1 MTVVDQIIDLAMQ
14 GIGRLNAEA
23 TIGRRMTAEEL
34 AEFRKAQTVKALRDR
49 AAKDKKRAASSADRV
64 AKFVASRNEVGEI
77 PAPKHP
83 RLKARCKYD
92 LELFGWMYCRPLL
105 RHRASADI
113 KAGLIHDA
121 QECILNGG
129 QTAELYARGGGKT
142 TWIDEIA
149 AIWALLYGHRR
160 FVVTIG
166 ASLKAAKKN
175 LKTIRRHLAR
185 SREIL
190 ADFPAIAIPIRHLGG
205 VAQRAASQ
213 TYHGAATD
221 IEWGTDQITLPT
233 LRFQRRDAEAQ
244 SAQSGERAGAAPQT
258 PPAEGDT
265 QNPPRTLRL
274 RASALNNTDLLDP
287 ACGGILAVTGVG
299 GAIRG
304 ANEGGQRPDML
315 LFDDPQTRKAAA
327 SPKLVEGILEY
338 IHSDALGLAGHD
350 STISAFL
357 TITPQRFGDV
367 ATEISSQAKYPEWS
381 VKVQPFIKTLPPN
394 WDQLVQLFC
403 EQYAADAQAKDYTR
417 KLSTA
422 WYKENAAL
430 FAAMET
436 IDPEQYDHEREVDVV
451 HHLLNLRAKMGR
463 AAFDAEIMM
472 HVVDSASEIQID
484 ADRVSS
490 SLSGAPRGICPPG
503 TDTVVGFCDINI
515 QAGAGLSWALVAFGP
530 QRVGAVIDYGR
541 FPADGSPLVPPNASD
556 LLRNRRVAAAIR
568 EVVGLIAN
576 RRIRDT
582 RNRAIRVRALAFD
595 RGWLPD
601 VVHRTLYVLRKR
613 MPVGF
618 PIVSMRGFPWNKF
631 GTRKADMLRRG
642 DHIFAT
648 RSRFGEYLAFMA
660 PYWREIMQSGFLETP
675 LMPGSLSLFGRDAAE
690 HYRFAQEV
698 CAERLVRKYQA
709 YGGKETT
716 TAWDWMTTGPE
727 HFCDALTGCFALAS
741 WFRAYDALSV
751 TIDGAALGVR
761 PIHQDDLFDPIKN
774 SALAAYN
781 GAEDETEGTCDTG
794 TPRTEDDADLERD
807 MEDGTAPD
815 PLAPPKWKSAY
826 GAANPPR
833 VINAES
839 QSRRVRRVIKFKKGK
854 WRK

>member
-1 MTVVDQIIDLAMQ
+1 MTTLEQIRALALQ
-14 GIGRLNAEA
+14 GVSRRNAEA
-23 TIGRRMTAEEL
+23 TIGRGFTAEEL
-34 AEFRKAQTVKALRDR
+34 QAYR
-49 AAKDKKRAASSADRV
+49 AAATVRQLRKIAGKSAPKSGADRV
-64 AKFVASRNEVGEI
+64 AAWTARRNDVGEI
-77 PAPKHP
+77 PAPRHP
-83 RLKARCKYD
+83 RLKERCKYD
-92 LELFGWMYCRPLL
+92 LELFGWTYCRPLL
-105 RHRASADI
+105 RHRASPDI
-113 KAGLIHDA
+113 RAGLIHDA

-129 QTAELYARGGGKT
+129 QSAELYARGGGKT
-142 TWIDEIA
+142 TWICEIA

-213 TYHGAATD
+213 TYHGQATD
-221 IEWGTDQITLPT
+221 IEWGTDQITLPM
-233 LRFQRRDAEAQ
+233 LRNADG
-244 SAQSGERAGAAPQT
+244 SAI
-258 PPAEGDT
+258 
-265 QNPPRTLRL
+265 
-274 RASALNNTDLLDP
+274 DP

-381 VKVQPFIKTLPPN
+381 VKVQPFIKMLPPN

-403 EQYAADAQAKDYTR
+403 EQYAADAAAKDYTR

-422 WYKENAAL
+422 WYTENAAL
-430 FAAMET
+430 FEKMET
-436 IDPEQYDHEREVDVV
+436 IDTEQYDHEREVDVV

-556 LLRNRRVAAAIR
+556 LMRNRRVAAAIR
-568 EVVGLIAN
+568 EVVQTVAT
-576 RRIRDT
+576 RRLRDT
-582 RNRAIRVRALAFD
+582 RNRAVRVRALAFD

-601 VVHRTLYVLRKR
+601 VVHRTLYVLRKTV
-613 MPVGF
+613 PTGF
-618 PIVSMRGFPWNKF
+618 PLVSMRGFPWNKF
-631 GTRKADMLRRG
+631 GTRAADMLRRG

-660 PYWREIMQSGFLETP
+660 PYWREVMQSGFLETP

-690 HYRFAQEV
+690 HYLFAREV

-709 YGGKETT
+709 YGGRETT

-727 HFCDALTGCFALAS
+727 HYCDALTGSFALAS
-741 WFRAYDALSV
+741 WFRAYDALSQ
-751 TIDGAALGVR
+751 TIDGAALGVK
-761 PIHQDDLFDPIKN
+761 PIDAHQDDLFDPMRN
-774 SALAAYN
+774 SALLAAYDGTN
-781 GAEDETEGTCDTG
+781 DETEGTGDTG
-794 TPRTEDDADLERD
+794 TPRTADDEDLERD
-807 MEDGTAPD
+807 MEEGRAAD
-815 PLAPPKWKSAY
+815 PLAVPKFKT
-826 GAANPPR
+826 GKPAASRVPR
-833 VINAES
+833 LAS
-839 QSRRVRRVIKFKKGK
+839 RVIKFRKGK

>member
-1 MTVVDQIIDLAMQ
+1 MTTLEQIRALALQ
-14 GIGRLNAEA
+14 GVSRRNAEA
-23 TIGRRMTAEEL
+23 TIGHPFDADEL
-34 AEFRKAQTVKALRDR
+34 QAYR
-49 AAKDKKRAASSADRV
+49 AAATVRQLRKIADKNAPKSGADRV
-64 AKFVASRNEVGEI
+64 AAWTARRNDVGEI
-77 PAPKHP
+77 PPPRHP
-83 RLKARCKYD
+83 RLKERCKYD

-105 RHRASADI
+105 RHRASPDI

-129 QTAELYARGGGKT
+129 QSAELYARGGGKT
-142 TWIDEIA
+142 TWICEIA

-190 ADFPAIAIPIRHLGG
+190 ADFPAVAIPIRHLGG

-213 TYHGAATD
+213 TYHGEATD

-233 LRFQRRDAEAQ
+233 LYA
-244 SAQSGERAGAAPQT
+244 SGGSGSSELELEKGTFHSPT
-258 PPAEGDT
+258 PT
-265 QNPPRTLRL
+265 QN
-274 RASALNNTDLLDP
+274 SNSKLLDP

-327 SPKLVEGILEY
+327 SPKLIEGILEY

-394 WDQLVQLFC
+394 WDQLVALFC

-422 WYKENAAL
+422 WYRENAAL
-430 FAAMET
+430 FEKMET

-556 LLRNRRVAAAIR
+556 RTRNRRVAAAIR
-568 EVVGLIAN
+568 EIVQTIAT

-582 RNRAIRVRALAFD
+582 RNRAVRVRALAFD

-601 VVHRTLYVLRKR
+601 VVHRALFVIRKTF
-613 MPVGF
+613 PVGF
-618 PIVSMRGFPWNKF
+618 PLVSMRGFPWNKF

-660 PYWREIMQSGFLETP
+660 PYWREVMQSGFLETP
-675 LMPGSLSLFGRDAAE
+675 LMPGSLSIFGRDAAE

-709 YGGKETT
+709 YGGRETT

-751 TIDGAALGVR
+751 TIDGAALGVKE
-761 PIHQDDLFDPIKN
+761 PHQDDLFDPIKN

-781 GAEDETEGTCDTG
+781 GADDETEGTGDAD
-794 TPRTEDDADLERD
+794 TPRTVDDEDLERD
-807 MEDGTAPD
+807 MEEGRAAD
-815 PLAPPKWKSAY
+815 PLSAPKFKSAY
-826 GAANPPR
+826 DSAAK
-833 VINAES
+833 NAKTAKFAR
-839 QSRRVRRVIKFKKGK
+839 QIRRAVKFRKGK

>member
-1 MTVVDQIIDLAMQ
+1 MTTNEQIRALALQ
-14 GIGRLNAEA
+14 GVSRRNAEA
-23 TIGRRMTAEEL
+23 TIGHPFDDDEL
-34 AEFRKAQTVKALRDR
+34 QAYRAAATVRQLRKAAER
-49 AAKDKKRAASSADRV
+49 AGGPKSTADRV
-64 AKFVASRNEVGEI
+64 AAWTARRNEVGEI
-77 PAPKHP
+77 PPPRHP

-113 KAGLIHDA
+113 RAGLIHDA

-129 QTAELYARGGGKT
+129 QSAELYARGGGKT
-142 TWIDEIA
+142 TWICEIA

-213 TYHGAATD
+213 TYHGDATD

-233 LRFQRRDAEAQ
+233 LRAAKSLTQ
-244 SAQSGERAGAAPQT
+244 SLTQSSQSTQSKTSGETSRSSRT
-258 PPAEGDT
+258 SRET
-265 QNPPRTLRL
+265 NPRTLRE
-274 RASALNNTDLLDP
+274 TLDP

-403 EQYAADAQAKDYTR
+403 EQYAQDAAAKDYTR

-422 WYKENAAL
+422 WYCENAAL

-490 SLSGAPRGICPPG
+490 ALSGAPRGICPPG

-530 QRVGAVIDYGR
+530 QRTAAVIDYGR
-541 FPADGSPLVPPNASD
+541 YPADGSPLVPPNASD
-556 LLRNRRVAAAIR
+556 RTRARRVAAGIR
-568 EVVGLIAN
+568 DVVQLLAN
-576 RRIRDT
+576 RRIRDS
-582 RNRAIRVRALAFD
+582 RNRAVNIRALAFD

-601 VVHRTLYVLRKR
+601 VVHRTLYTIRKR
-613 MPVGF
+613 LPVGF
-618 PIVSMRGFPWNKF
+618 PLVSMRGFPWNKF
-631 GTRKADMLRRG
+631 GTRKTDMLRRG

-660 PYWREIMQSGFLETP
+660 PYWREVMQSGFLETP

-709 YGGKETT
+709 YGGRETT

-751 TIDGAALGVR
+751 TIDGAALGVKE
-761 PIHQDDLFDPIKN
+761 PHQDDLFDPIRN
-774 SALAAYN
+774 SALAAAYD
-781 GAEDETEGTCDTG
+781 GASDTTEGTGDTA
-794 TPRTEDDADLERD
+794 TPRTVDDADLERD
-807 MEDGTAPD
+807 IEEGRAAD
-815 PLAPPKWKSAY
+815 PLAPPKNRSAY
-826 GAANPPR
+826 AAPHNFNT
-833 VINAES
+833 VA
-839 QSRRVRRVIKFKKGK
+839 QRRKLRLTFKKGRWK
-854 WRK
+854 K

>member
-1 MTVVDQIIDLAMQ
+1 MTTIEQIRELALQ
-14 GIGRLNAEA
+14 GVSRRNTEA
-23 TIGRRMTAEEL
+23 TIGHPFDAAEL
-34 AEFRKAQTVKALRDR
+34 QAYR
-49 AAKDKKRAASSADRV
+49 AAATVRQLSKIAAKNSPKSGADRV
-64 AKFVASRNEVGEI
+64 AAWTARRNDVGEI
-77 PAPKHP
+77 PPPRHP
-83 RLKARCKYD
+83 RLKERCKYD
-92 LELFGWMYCRPLL
+92 LELFGWMYCRSLL
-105 RHRASADI
+105 RHRASSDI
-113 KAGLIHDA
+113 RAGLIHDA

-129 QTAELYARGGGKT
+129 QSAELYARGGGKT
-142 TWIDEIA
+142 TWICQIA

-185 SREIL
+185 STEIL

-213 TYHGAATD
+213 TYHGDATD
-221 IEWGTDQITLPT
+221 IEWGIDQIALPV
-233 LRFQRRDAEAQ
+233 LRDN
-244 SAQSGERAGAAPQT
+244 SGHPI
-258 PPAEGDT
+258 
-265 QNPPRTLRL
+265 
-274 RASALNNTDLLDP
+274 DP

-327 SPKLVEGILEY
+327 SPKLVEGIIEY

-367 ATEISSQAKYPEWS
+367 ATEISSQAKYPEWY
-381 VKVQPFIKTLPPN
+381 VKVQPFVKTLPPK

-403 EQYAADAQAKDYTR
+403 EKYAADAAAKDYTR
-417 KLSTA
+417 KLSKA
-422 WYKENAAL
+422 WYIENAAL
-430 FAAMET
+430 FEQMET
-436 IDPEQYDHEREVDVV
+436 IDPEQYDHMREVDVV

-472 HVVDSASEIQID
+472 HVTDSASEIQID

-490 SLSGAPRGICPPG
+490 SLNGAPRGICPPG

-515 QAGAGLSWALVAFGP
+515 QAGAGLSWSLVSFGP

-541 FPADGSPLVPPNASD
+541 YPADGSPLVPPNASD
-556 LLRNRRVAAAIR
+556 RTRNRRVAAAIR
-568 EVVGLIAN
+568 EIVQTIAT
-576 RRIRDT
+576 RRVRDT
-582 RNRAIRVRALAFD
+582 RNRAVRIRALAFD

-601 VVHRTLYVLRKR
+601 VVHRALFVIRKTI
-613 MPVGF
+613 PVGF
-618 PIVSMRGFPWNKF
+618 PLVSMRGFPWNKF

-648 RSRFGEYLAFMA
+648 RSRYGEYLAFMA
-660 PYWREIMQSGFLETP
+660 PYWREVMQSGFLETP
-675 LMPGSLSLFGRDAAE
+675 LMPGSLSIFGREAAE
-690 HYRFAQEV
+690 HYRFAQEI

-709 YGGKETT
+709 YGGRETT

-727 HFCDALTGCFALAS
+727 HYCDALTGCFALAS
-741 WFRAYDALSV
+741 WFRAYDALSA
-751 TIDGAALGVR
+751 TIDGAALGVKE
-761 PIHQDDLFDPIKN
+761 PHQDDLFDPMKN

-781 GAEDETEGTCDTG
+781 GMSDDTEGTGDTE
-794 TPRTEDDADLERD
+794 TPRTADDEDLERD
-807 MEDGTAPD
+807 MEEGHAAD
-815 PLAPPKWKSAY
+815 PLALP
-826 GAANPPR
+826 
-833 VINAES
+833 
-839 QSRRVRRVIKFKKGK
+839 KFKKVKSITPIASTAIMRRAADRQHALKTLAKLRRGK
-854 WRK
+854 WIK

>member
-1 MTVVDQIIDLAMQ
+1 MTTLEQIRALALQ
-14 GIGRLNAEA
+14 GVSRRNAEA
-23 TIGRRMTAEEL
+23 TIGHPFDADEL
-34 AEFRKAQTVKALRDR
+34 QAYR
-49 AAKDKKRAASSADRV
+49 AAATVRQLRKIADRNAPKSGADRV
-64 AKFVASRNEVGEI
+64 AAWTARRNDVGEI
-77 PAPKHP
+77 PPPRHP
-83 RLKARCKYD
+83 RLKERCKYD

-105 RHRASADI
+105 RHRASPDI
-113 KAGLIHDA
+113 RAGLIHDA

-129 QTAELYARGGGKT
+129 QSAELYARGGGKT
-142 TWIDEIA
+142 TWICEIA

-213 TYHGAATD
+213 TYHGEATD

-233 LRFQRRDAEAQ
+233 LR
-244 SAQSGERAGAAPQT
+244 SGGVVSGGVEESKSPTHPLTHSQF
-258 PPAEGDT
+258 
-265 QNPPRTLRL
+265 
-274 RASALNNTDLLDP
+274 LDP

-422 WYKENAAL
+422 WYIENASL
-430 FAAMET
+430 FEKMET

-490 SLSGAPRGICPPG
+490 SLNGAPRGICPPG

-515 QAGAGLSWALVAFGP
+515 QAGAGLSCALVACGP
-530 QRVGAVIDYGR
+530 QRVAACIQR
-541 FPADGSPLVPPNASD
+541 IRIPADGSALVPPNASD
-556 LLRNRRVAAAIR
+556 LVRNRRVAAAIR
-568 EVVGLIAN
+568 EMVQTVAN
-576 RRIRDT
+576 LRIRDC
-582 RNRAIRVRALAFD
+582 RNRAVRVRALGFD

-601 VVHRTLYVLRKR
+601 VVHRTLYVIRKR
-613 MPVGF
+613 LPVGF

-631 GTRKADMLRRG
+631 GTRKTDMLRRG

-660 PYWREIMQSGFLETP
+660 PYWREVFQGGFLETP
-675 LMPGSLSLFGRDAAE
+675 LQPGSFSVWGRDAAE
-690 HYRFAQEV
+690 HYQFAREV
-698 CAERLVRKYQA
+698 CAEKLVRKYQV
-709 YGGKETT
+709 YSGHETT

-727 HFCDALTGCFALAS
+727 HWCDSCTGALALAS

-751 TIDGAALGVR
+751 TIDGAALGVK
-761 PIHQDDLFDPIKN
+761 PIEGHQDDLFDPMRN
-774 SALAAYN
+774 SALLAAYN
-781 GAEDETEGTCDTG
+781 GADDETEGTGDAA
-794 TPRTEDDADLERD
+794 TPRTEDDEDLERD
-807 MEDGTAPD
+807 MEEGRAKD
-815 PLAPPKWKSAY
+815 PLAAPKFKSAHDLSAKNAN
-826 GAANPPR
+826 AAKSVRP
-833 VINAES
+833 AA
-839 QSRRVRRVIKFKKGK
+839 RRFTQLKFRKGK

>member
-1 MTVVDQIIDLAMQ
+1 MTTIEQIRALALQ
-14 GIGRLNAEA
+14 GVPRRNAEA
-23 TIGRRMTAEEL
+23 TIGHPFDAAEL
-34 AEFRKAQTVKALRDR
+34 KAYR
-49 AAKDKKRAASSADRV
+49 AAATIRQLRKIAEKNAPKSGADRV
-64 AKFVASRNEVGEI
+64 AAWTARRNDIGEI
-77 PAPKHP
+77 QPPRHP
-83 RLKARCKYD
+83 RLKERCKYD
-92 LELFGWMYCRPLL
+92 LELFGWMYCRALL

-113 KAGLIHDA
+113 RSGLIHDA

-129 QTAELYARGGGKT
+129 QSADLYARGGGKT
-142 TWIDEIA
+142 TWICQIA

-185 SREIL
+185 SPEIL
-190 ADFPAIAIPIRHLGG
+190 SDFPAIAIPIRHLGG

-213 TYHGAATD
+213 TYHGDATD
-221 IEWGTDQITLPT
+221 IEWGTDQITLPILRDNNGYT
-233 LRFQRRDAEAQ
+233 L
-244 SAQSGERAGAAPQT
+244 
-258 PPAEGDT
+258 
-265 QNPPRTLRL
+265 
-274 RASALNNTDLLDP
+274 DL

-367 ATEISSQAKYPEWS
+367 AMEISSQAKYPEWS
-381 VKVQPFIKTLPPN
+381 IKVQPFIKTLPPN

-403 EQYAADAQAKDYTR
+403 EQYAADAAAKDYTR

-422 WYKENAAL
+422 WYIENAAL
-430 FAAMET
+430 FEQLET
-436 IDPEQYDHEREVDVV
+436 IDPEQYDHVREVDVV

-472 HVVDSASEIQID
+472 HVTDSASEIQID

-490 SLSGAPRGICPPG
+490 SLNGAPRGICPPG

-515 QAGAGLSWALVAFGP
+515 QSGAGLSWALVAFGP

-541 FPADGSPLVPPNASD
+541 YPADGSPLVPPNASD
-556 LLRNRRVAAAIR
+556 RTRNRRVASAIR
-568 EVVGLIAN
+568 EIVQTIAT

-582 RNRAIRVRALAFD
+582 RNRAVRIRALAFD

-601 VVHRTLYVLRKR
+601 VVHRALFVIRKTL
-613 MPVGF
+613 PVGF
-618 PIVSMRGFPWNKF
+618 PLVSMRGFPWNKF

-648 RSRFGEYLAFMA
+648 RSRYGEYLAFMA
-660 PYWREIMQSGFLETP
+660 PYWREVMQSGFLETP
-675 LMPGSLSLFGRDAAE
+675 LMPGSLSLFGREAAE
-690 HYRFAQEV
+690 HYRFAQEI

-709 YGGKETT
+709 YGGRETT

-727 HFCDALTGCFALAS
+727 HFCDSLTGCFALAS
-741 WFRAYDALSV
+741 WFRAYDALSA
-751 TIDGAALGVR
+751 TIDGAALGVKE
-761 PIHQDDLFDPIKN
+761 PHQDDLFDPMQN

-781 GAEDETEGTCDTG
+781 GMSDDTEGTGDAE
-794 TPRTEDDADLERD
+794 TPRTADDEDLERD
-807 MEDGTAPD
+807 MEEGRAAD
-815 PLAPPKWKSAY
+815 PLALP
-826 GAANPPR
+826 
-833 VINAES
+833 
-839 QSRRVRRVIKFKKGK
+839 KFKKVKSLTPIAPTAITRRAAERQRALKTLAKFRKGK

>member
-1 MTVVDQIIDLAMQ
+1 MTTLEQIRALALQ
-14 GIGRLNAEA
+14 GVSRRNAEA
-23 TIGRRMTAEEL
+23 TIGHPFGAEEL
-34 AEFRKAQTVKALRDR
+34 QAYRAAATVRQLRIAAKKAQGPK
-49 AAKDKKRAASSADRV
+49 SGADRV
-64 AKFVASRNEVGEI
+64 ADHVASRNDVGEI
-77 PAPKHP
+77 PPPRHP
-83 RLKARCKYD
+83 RLKERCKYD
-92 LELFGWMYCRPLL
+92 LELFGWYYCRPLL
-105 RHRASADI
+105 RHRASPDI
-113 KAGLIHDA
+113 RDGLIRDA
-121 QECILNGG
+121 EECILNGG
-129 QTAELYARGGGKT
+129 QSAELYARGGGKT
-142 TWIDEIA
+142 TWICEIA

-185 SREIL
+185 SPEIL

-205 VAQRAASQ
+205 VAQRCASQ
-213 TYHGAATD
+213 TYHGQATD

-233 LRFQRRDAEAQ
+233 LRFQRRDAETQ
-244 SAQSGERAGAAPQT
+244 SAQSSFDGASGAGSGAAPQLS
-258 PPAEGDT
+258 P
-265 QNPPRTLRL
+265 TLRTPRL
-274 RASALNNTDLLDP
+274 CASALNNTDILDP

-403 EQYAADAQAKDYTR
+403 EQYAQDAAAKDYTR

-430 FAAMET
+430 FEKMET
-436 IDPEQYDHEREVDVV
+436 IDPEQYDHGREIDVN

-490 SLSGAPRGICPPG
+490 SLNGAPRGICPPG

-515 QAGAGLSWALVAFGP
+515 KAGAGLSWALVAFGP

-541 FPADGSPLVPPNASD
+541 YPADGSPLVPPNSSD
-556 LLRNRRVAAAIR
+556 LVRNRRVAAAIR
-568 EVVGLIAN
+568 EIVQLIAG
-576 RRIRDT
+576 RRIRDA
-582 RNRAIRVRALAFD
+582 RNRAVRIRALGFD

-601 VVHRTLYVLRKR
+601 VVHRTLYVIRKR
-613 MPVGF
+613 IPVGF
-618 PIVSMRGFPWNKF
+618 PLVAMRGFPWNKF

-660 PYWREIMQSGFLETP
+660 PYWREIMQGGYLETP

-698 CAERLVRKYQA
+698 CAEKLVRKYQA
-709 YGGKETT
+709 YSGRETT

-727 HFCDALTGCFALAS
+727 HFCDASTGCFALAS

-751 TIDGAALGVR
+751 TIDGAALGVKE
-761 PIHQDDLFDPIKN
+761 PHQDDLFDPIKN

-781 GAEDETEGTCDTG
+781 GASDETEGTGDTA
-794 TPRTEDDADLERD
+794 TPRTGDDADLERD
-807 MEDGTAPD
+807 MEDGISPD
-815 PLAPPKWKSAY
+815 PLAAPKFKTVKSLTQSA
-826 GAANPPR
+826 
-833 VINAES
+833 I
-839 QSRRVRRVIKFKKGK
+839 SRRAAERQRALRKLAKFRKGK

>member
-1 MTVVDQIIDLAMQ
+1 MTTLEQIRALALQ
-14 GIGRLNAEA
+14 GVSRTNAEA
-23 TIGRRMTAEEL
+23 TIGRKFSPEEL
-34 AEFRKAQTVKALRDR
+34 TAYRAAATVRQLRKA
-49 AAKDKKRAASSADRV
+49 AAKSAPKTNADRV
-64 AKFVASRNEVGEI
+64 AAWTARRNEVGEI
-77 PAPKHP
+77 PPPRHP

-213 TYHGAATD
+213 TYHGQATD

-233 LRFQRRDAEAQ
+233 LRSPDGQA
-244 SAQSGERAGAAPQT
+244 
-258 PPAEGDT
+258 
-265 QNPPRTLRL
+265 
-274 RASALNNTDLLDP
+274 LLDP

-490 SLSGAPRGICPPG
+490 ALNGAPRGVCPRG
-503 TDTVVGFCDINI
+503 TDTVIGFCDINI
-515 QAGAGLSWALVAFGP
+515 QAGAGLSCALVACGP
-530 QRVGAVIDYGR
+530 QRVAACIQR
-541 FPADGSPLVPPNASD
+541 IRIPADGSALVPPNASD
-556 LLRNRRVAAAIR
+556 LMRNRRVAAAIR
-568 EVVGLIAN
+568 EMVQIVAN
-576 RRIRDT
+576 LRIRDA
-582 RNRAIRVRALAFD
+582 RNRAVRVRALGFD

-613 MPVGF
+613 MPIGF
-618 PIVSMRGFPWNKF
+618 PIVAMRGFPWNKF
-631 GTRKADMLRRG
+631 GTRKEDMLRRG

-648 RSRFGEYLAFMA
+648 RSRYGEYLAFMA
-660 PYWREIMQSGFLETP
+660 PYWREVFQGGFLETA
-675 LMPGSLSLFGRDAAE
+675 LQPGSFSLWGNDAAE
-690 HYRFAQEV
+690 HYQYAQEV
-698 CAERLVRKYQA
+698 VAERLVRKYQV
-709 YGGKETT
+709 YSGRETT

-727 HFCDALTGCFALAS
+727 HWCDCGTGALALAS

-761 PIHQDDLFDPIKN
+761 PIHQDDLFDPIRN

-781 GAEDETEGTCDTG
+781 GAEDETEGTGDTG

-815 PLAPPKWKSAY
+815 PLAPPKFKSAY
-826 GAANPPR
+826 DFAAK
-833 VINAES
+833 NAKAAKFAR
-839 QSRRVRRVIKFKKGK
+839 QIRRAVKFKKGK

>member
-1 MTVVDQIIDLAMQ
+1 MKKQKMVSLARFREDPDNVSTATDEE
-14 GIGRLNAEA
+14 IARLAA
-23 TIGRRMTAEEL
+23 
-34 AEFRKAQTVKALRDR
+34 KLRR
-49 AAKDKKRAASSADRV
+49 AAERGRPKSTADRV
-64 AKFVASRNEVGEI
+64 AAWTARRNEVGEI
-77 PAPKHP
+77 PPVKHP
-83 RLKARCKYD
+83 RLKERCKFD

-105 RHRASADI
+105 RHRASPDI

-149 AIWALLYGHRR
+149 AVWALLYGHRR

-175 LKTIRRHLAR
+175 LKTIRRLLAR
-185 SREIL
+185 SPAIL

-213 TYHGAATD
+213 TYHGQATD

-233 LRFQRRDAEAQ
+233 LRAGSVSGLGSRVSGLGEDDASTPAT
-244 SAQSGERAGAAPQT
+244 RNPQPET
-258 PPAEGDT
+258 
-265 QNPPRTLRL
+265 R
-274 RASALNNTDLLDP
+274 LLDP

-381 VKVQPFIKTLPPN
+381 VKVQPFIKTLPPK

-403 EQYAADAQAKDYTR
+403 EEYATDAQAKDYTR
-417 KLSTA
+417 TRSTK
-422 WYKENAAL
+422 WYRENAAL
-430 FAAMET
+430 FAGLET

-472 HVVDSASEIQID
+472 HVVDSSSEIQID
-484 ADRVSS
+484 VDRVSS
-490 SLSGAPRGICPPG
+490 ALNGAARGICPPG
-503 TDTVVGFCDINI
+503 TDTVVGFCDVNI

-530 QRVGAVIDYGR
+530 QRVAAVIDYGR

-556 LLRNRRVAAAIR
+556 LMRNRRVAAAMR
-568 EVVGLIAN
+568 EVVKFVAT
-576 RRIRDT
+576 RRIRDA
-582 RNRAIRVRALAFD
+582 RGRAVRIRAFAFD

-601 VVHRTLYVLRKR
+601 VVHRTLFVLRKR
-613 MPVGF
+613 LPLGF
-618 PIVSMRGFPWNKF
+618 PIASMRGFPWNKF
-631 GTRKADMLRRG
+631 GTRKEDMLRRG

-660 PYWREIMQSGFLETP
+660 PYWREVMQSGFLETP
-675 LMPGSLSLFGRDAAE
+675 LMPGSLSIFGRDAAE
-690 HYRFAQEV
+690 HYRFAQEIV
-698 CAERLVRKYQA
+698 AERLVRKYQA
-709 YGGKETT
+709 YGGRETT

-727 HFCDALTGCFALAS
+727 HYCDALTGAFALAS
-741 WFRAYDALSV
+741 WFRAYDALSA
-751 TIDGAALGVR
+751 TIDGAALGVK
-761 PIHQDDLFDPIKN
+761 PVHEDPLFDPMQN
-774 SALAAYN
+774 SAILDNYDGAA
-781 GAEDETEGTCDTG
+781 DTTEGTLDEN
-794 TPRTEDDADLERD
+794 TPRTVDDADLERD
-807 MEDGTAPD
+807 LEDEAGLGSRVSGLGEDDASTPATRNPQPATRSGSGASDIFAAPKFRKV
-815 PLAPPKWKSAY
+815 LAAKNTKSTKAAIIRALRKRGKWK
-826 GAANPPR
+826 
-833 VINAES
+833 
-839 QSRRVRRVIKFKKGK
+839 K
-854 WRK
+854 

>member
-1 MTVVDQIIDLAMQ
+1 MTNLEQIRALAGQ
-14 GIGRLNAEA
+14 GIGRYGVEA
-23 TIGRRMTAEEL
+23 TIGRKMAPDELTAYYKAVTVRKLRIAQKKAQGPKTTAE
-34 AEFRKAQTVKALRDR
+34 
-49 AAKDKKRAASSADRV
+49 RV
-64 AKFVASRNEVGEI
+64 AAHVARHNDVGEI
-77 PAPKHP
+77 PPPRHP
-83 RLKARCKYD
+83 RFKERCRYD
-92 LELFGWMYCRPLL
+92 LELFGWMYCRALL

-149 AIWALLYGHRR
+149 AVWALLYGHRR

-190 ADFPAIAIPIRHLGG
+190 ADFPAVAIPIRRLGG

-213 TYHGAATD
+213 TYHDQATD

-233 LRFQRRDAEAQ
+233 LRDR
-244 SAQSGERAGAAPQT
+244 SGQ
-258 PPAEGDT
+258 
-265 QNPPRTLRL
+265 
-274 RASALNNTDLLDP
+274 LLDSG
-287 ACGGILAVTGVG
+287 CGGILAVTGVG

-327 SPKLVEGILEY
+327 SPRLVAEILEY

-367 ATEISSQAKYPEWS
+367 ATEISSQSKYPEWS
-381 VKVQPFIKTLPPN
+381 VKVQPFIKSLPPN

-403 EQYAADAQAKDYTR
+403 EQYAADAAAKDYTR
-417 KLSTA
+417 KLSSS
-422 WYKENAAL
+422 WYRENAAL

-436 IDPEQYDHEREVDVV
+436 IDAEQYDHARELDVC

-463 AAFDAEIMM
+463 AAFEAEIMM
-472 HVVDSASEIQID
+472 HVVDSSSEIQID

-490 SLSGAPRGICPPG
+490 ALNGAPRGICPPG
-503 TDTVVGFCDINI
+503 TDTVVGFCDVNI
-515 QAGAGLSWALVAFGP
+515 QAGAGLSWVLVAFGP

-541 FPADGSPLVPPNASD
+541 YPADGSPLVPPNSSD
-556 LLRNRRVAAAIR
+556 LLRNRRVAAAVR
-568 EVVGLIAN
+568 EVVRLIAN
-576 RRIRDT
+576 RRIRDQ
-582 RNRAIRVRALAFD
+582 RNRAVRVRALGFD

-601 VVHRTLYVLRKR
+601 VLHRTLYVIRKR

-618 PIVSMRGFPWNKF
+618 PIVAMRGFPWNKF
-631 GTRKADMLRRG
+631 GTRKTDMLRRG

-648 RSRFGEYLAFMA
+648 RSRYGEYLAYMA
-660 PYWREIMQSGFLETP
+660 PYWREVMQGGFLETA
-675 LMPGSLSLFGRDAAE
+675 LMPGSLSLFGTDAAE
-690 HYRFAQEV
+690 HYRFAQEIV
-698 CAERLVRKYQA
+698 AEKLVRKYQA
-709 YGGKETT
+709 YSGRETT

-727 HFCDALTGCFALAS
+727 HFCDATTGAFALAS
-741 WFRAYDALSV
+741 WFRAYDALST
-751 TIDGAALGVR
+751 TIDADALGVR

-781 GAEDETEGTCDTG
+781 GAEDETEGTGDAE
-794 TPRTEDDADLERD
+794 TPQTEDDADLERD
-807 MEDGTAPD
+807 MEDGLAPD
-815 PLAPPKWKSAY
+815 PLAAPKFKRV
-826 GAANPPR
+826 AAR
-833 VINAES
+833 SFNAEAQRS
-839 QSRRVRRVIKFKKGK
+839 RVRRVFNLKKGK